1 MALAVGDKVLVA
13 GILDADYGDG
23 VWHVKINLGAGP
35 DIFIT
40 GVIQSQGSSV
50 VMSDKGVISPLNIT
64 GNSSDFTVYD
74 STSVC
79 DDGCCPREPIII
91 IVD

>member
-40 GVIQSQGSSV
+40 GVVQSQGGSTVLTDPQVTSTTPV
-50 VMSDKGVISPLNIT
+50 GSGADFSAYD
-64 GNSSDFTVYD
+64 SSDSET
-74 STSVC
+74 
-79 DDGCCPREPIII
+79 PHEPVII

>member
-40 GVIQSQGSSV
+40 GVLQSQGCSTILTDSNVSSPV
-50 VMSDKGVISPLNIT
+50 TPS
-64 GNSSDFTVYD
+64 GNSLDFSAYD
-74 STSVC
+74 SSDSET
-79 DDGCCPREPIII
+79 PHEPVII